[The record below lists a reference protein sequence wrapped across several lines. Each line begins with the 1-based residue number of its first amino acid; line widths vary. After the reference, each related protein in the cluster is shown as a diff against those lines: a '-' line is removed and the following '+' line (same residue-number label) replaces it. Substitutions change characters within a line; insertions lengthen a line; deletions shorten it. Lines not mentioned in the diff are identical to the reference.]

1 MPATEGERESKCMH
15 HVTHP
20 FQFLRDRSVV
30 EGCISLIVL
39 NRLGMY
45 ISSATSS
52 QIRCCVASGAGL
64 PGSTMLGQDQPLL
77 TVSTTGW
84 GPSHFS

>member
-1 MPATEGERESKCMH
+1 MRAPCDTSLPISE
-15 HVTHP
+15 
-20 FQFLRDRSVV
+20 RDRSVV

-52 QIRCCVASGAGL
+52 QIRCCVASVAGL